1 MKKSE
6 WKKIGFGDKM
16 GWLVGVVGIVATLI
30 SAFRTETN
38 GFVYI
43 FIGLLVAEVIAVFAW
58 LWALHERYRMT
69 QKVDEIQSEIKKLKD
84 ENTKLQN
91 DLKKSQTDEE
101 AKLNEVRKKI
111 EDICVNQKNV
121 SKLYNEFCT
130 RIPNIAERSYHI
142 LETLQKGGMKDTEEL
157 QKEVVYSF
165 NEFAAGLYDV
175 YKIYS
180 SNLLNY
186 LVRIEESYLAS
197 KGIQVD
203 VAATI
208 KLFDK
213 PYVAK
218 KDSRDKIVVYTA
230 FRDKETFEKHERE
243 VGNKKYTIDGNGDF
257 VHCLKKDHFVVN
269 NAKKN
274 SENYMNEH
282 IDFDAYYNC
291 AIVVSI
297 RTKLADGT
305 YKYFGYLCCDCKNA
319 QEGLEVFD
327 KPAAQL
333 LFSLAQQY
341 ATFLSTLDSNWV
353 DRTAGG
359 IGGLPQ
365 GFLQLIYAKAF
376 TGNFVS

>member
-16 GWLVGVVGIVATLI
+16 GWLVGAVGIVASLI

-38 GFVYI
+38 GFAYI
-43 FIGLLVAEVIAVFAW
+43 FIGLLAAEAIAVFAW
-58 LWALHERYRMT
+58 LWALYERYQMT
-69 QKVDEIQSEIKKLKD
+69 QTVEELQSEIKKLEDKNA
-84 ENTKLQN
+84 ELQN
-91 DLKKSQTDEE
+91 SLSEIQSNEKI
-101 AKLNEVRKKI
+101 KLNAVREKI
-111 EDICVNQKNV
+111 EVICVNQKNV

-130 RIPNIAERSYHI
+130 RIPNIADRSYHI
-142 LETLQKGGMKDTEEL
+142 LETLQMGGMKDKEEL
-157 QKEVVYSF
+157 QKEVIYSF

-175 YKIYS
+175 YKRYS

-186 LVRIEESYLAS
+186 LVRIEESYLAL
-197 KGIQVD
+197 KGIKID

-213 PYVAK
+213 PYIAK
-218 KDSRDKIVVYTA
+218 TDSRDKIVVYTA
-230 FRDKETFEKHERE
+230 FRDKETYEKHERE
-243 VGNKKYTIDGNGDF
+243 IGDKKYTIDGNGDF
-257 VHCLKKDHFVVN
+257 VHCLKNDHFVVN

-291 AIVVSI
+291 ATVVSI
-297 RTKLADGT
+297 RTKLTDGT

-341 ATFLSTLDSNWV
+341 ATFLSTLDSNWM

-359 IGGLPQ
+359 IGELPQ
-365 GFLQLIYAKAF
+365 GFLQLIYSKTF